1 MKRLSQCII
10 LSKSKAVVF
19 PSEASCYF
27 YSARDY
33 YSQDYCLV
41 KGELEV
47 SRVVVLHRAAVS
59 WDSHKKP
66 VSFYHRARHLITI
79 DWSYNFVFFFTSITE
94 FVKVFFNLFLQE
106 MCILLTYTVAFL
118 VDKTKHLLLVE
129 KKMKIVPS

>member
-59 WDSHKKP
+59 RDSHKKP
-66 VSFYHRARHLITI
+66 VSFYLRTRQ
-79 DWSYNFVFFFTSITE
+79 VFIAISFKSDDQRNTFPL
-94 FVKVFFNLFLQE
+94 NGG
-106 MCILLTYTVAFL
+106 
-118 VDKTKHLLLVE
+118 D
-129 KKMKIVPS
+129 